1 MKRILVA
8 DDDESIQMLYVEE
21 FTEEGYEVITCGDG
35 SQIVDLIGQKRPDL
49 IVMDIRLG
57 NYSGLDL
64 LQDIRNN
71 DFNQPIILC
80 TAYPTFKCDLKSI
93 AADSFVVKSSDL
105 EDLKVAIRKFAEGR
119 ISSPRK
125 STGSGV
131 RRNEPMRI
139 EQLGFQS

>member
-57 NYSGLDL
+57 NYNGLDL
-64 LQDIRNN
+64 LQDIRNS
-71 DFNQPIILC
+71 DFNQPIIFC
-80 TAYPTFKCDLKSI
+80 TAYPTLKCDLNSI

-105 EDLKVAIRKFAEGR
+105 KELKIAIKKFAEGR

-125 STGSGV
+125 STGTEV

-139 EQLGFQS
+139 EQLGVQS

>member
-8 DDDESIQMLYVEE
+8 DDDESIRMLYAEE

-35 SQIVDLIGQKRPDL
+35 SRIVDIIGQKRPDL
-49 IVMDIRLG
+49 IVMDVRLG
-57 NYSGLDL
+57 NYNGLDL

-80 TAYPTFKCDLKSI
+80 TAYPTFKCDLESI

-105 EDLKVAIRKFAEGR
+105 EDLKVAIRRFAEGR
-119 ISSPRK
+119 IPSPRE
-125 STGSGV
+125 STGPEV
-131 RRNEPMRI
+131 RRNERGRF
-139 EQLGFQS
+139 EHLGFQS